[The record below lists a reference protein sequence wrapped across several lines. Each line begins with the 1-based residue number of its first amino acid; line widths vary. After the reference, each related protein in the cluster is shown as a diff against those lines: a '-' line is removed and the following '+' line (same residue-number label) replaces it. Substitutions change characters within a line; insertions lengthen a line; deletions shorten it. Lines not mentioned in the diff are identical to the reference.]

1 MQSETPRSRL
11 GSAKRTIEVRLAWIL
26 IATVF
31 ILALPLHGSGVARDV
46 RTNEAYINALSQS
59 PAIDANDLM
68 AVFTTILSALPNEVK
83 VYPTENYYY
92 FTFFNDGIEFA
103 GNFRLDAS
111 DRDSGVLHFAYF
123 TAYAQWNQEL
133 VSNYKALTVEDS
145 VTLER
150 VDSLTYR
157 ASHDGKSVTFKL
169 NDLSDVRPPTGAL
182 SPDEK
187 YLGPVFD
194 ESGVEMYL
202 VFNKELNI
210 FHYIL
215 NETGSAADT
224 LTPSAV
230 SDRIWIGHRSGFAF
244 YSDRLRNRKILIG
257 VFNGN
262 SLVNNYFDGP
272 FDQLPDNFIK
282 GDELKEAL
290 EAAFPSIKG
299 KIDRFGNAEGGQTR
313 ILITP
318 YMHYDAQY
326 ELQYFSDCAEA
337 SVGDD
342 NVYYRCFAIEE
353 ADDVDTNEDAVIE
366 PETNSQASPSDEN

>member
-1 MQSETPRSRL
+1 M
-11 GSAKRTIEVRLAWIL
+11 
-26 IATVF
+26 IATAF
-31 ILALPLHGSGVARDV
+31 LLALPAHGSGVARDI
-46 RTNEAYINALSQS
+46 RTNEAYIDALSQPRS
-59 PAIDANDLM
+59 IDANDLM
-68 AVFTTILSALPNEVK
+68 AVFTSIFSALPDAVK

-111 DRDSGVLHFAYF
+111 DRDGGILHFAYF

-133 VSNYKALTVEDS
+133 VSNYKALTAEDGVS
-145 VTLER
+145 LER
-150 VDSLTYR
+150 VDSFTYR
-157 ASHDGKSVTFKL
+157 ATHEGKSVIFKL
-169 NDLSDVRPPTGAL
+169 NDLSDVRPPIGAL
-182 SPDEK
+182 GSDEK

-202 VFNKELNI
+202 VFNTELNI

-230 SDRIWIGHRSGFAF
+230 SDRIWVGHRSGFAF

-272 FDQLPDNFIK
+272 FDQLPDNFIE
-282 GDELKEAL
+282 GDELKDAL

-337 SVGDD
+337 SIGDD
-342 NVYYRCFAIEE
+342 NAYYRCFAIEE
-353 ADDVDTNEDAVIE
+353 ADDGEAAEDTVTE
-366 PETNSQASPSDEN
+366 PETSSQPSPADED

>member
-1 MQSETPRSRL
+1 MLVPFL
-11 GSAKRTIEVRLAWIL
+11 FAALL
-26 IATVF
+26 LPATAQN
-31 ILALPLHGSGVARDV
+31 L
-46 RTNEAYINALSQS
+46 RTNEQYIDDLAQARPL
-59 PAIDANDLM
+59 DTGDLM
-68 AVFTTILSALPNEVK
+68 AVFASVFGSLPGTVK

-92 FTFFNDGIEFA
+92 FTFFSDGIEFA

-111 DRDSGVLHFAYF
+111 DRDEGILHFAYF

-133 VSNYKALTVEDS
+133 VSEYRALTSADGVSLEKLDDLSYKA
-145 VTLER
+145 
-150 VDSLTYR
+150 TYKGR
-157 ASHDGKSVTFKL
+157 SVTFQL
-169 NDLSDVRPPTGAL
+169 NDLTDVRPPTGAL
-182 SPDEK
+182 GPDEK

-194 ESGVEMYL
+194 ESGVELYL
-202 VFNKELNI
+202 VFNKRLSI
-210 FHYIL
+210 FHYVL
-215 NETGSAADT
+215 NESGATADQ
-224 LTPSAV
+224 LIPSAV
-230 SDRIWIGHRSGFAF
+230 SDRIWIGHRSGFA
-244 YSDRLRNRKILIG
+244 YYADQLRNRKILIG

-282 GDELKEAL
+282 GDELKDAL

-337 SVGDD
+337 NRGGDD
-342 NVYYRCFAIEE
+342 AYYRCFAIEE
-353 ADDVDTNEDAVIE
+353 ADESDVVDDTAGEA
-366 PETNSQASPSDEN
+366 ETESQSSPAE

>member
-1 MQSETPRSRL
+1 MAPAQQLRRDTVTVMRLASVLSAAVLLATMATP
-11 GSAKRTIEVRLAWIL
+11 GSA
-26 IATVF
+26 
-31 ILALPLHGSGVARDV
+31 DV
-46 RTNEAYINALSQS
+46 RTLRTNEDY
-59 PAIDANDLM
+59 IDALAQSRPLDTADLM
-68 AVFTTILSALPNEVK
+68 AVFSSVFGTLPDTVN

-111 DRDSGVLHFAYF
+111 DRDDGILHFAYF

-133 VSNYKALTVEDS
+133 VSDYRALTAEDGVSLERLDALSYKA
-145 VTLER
+145 
-150 VDSLTYR
+150 TYQ
-157 ASHDGKSVTFKL
+157 DKSVTFKL
-169 NDLSDVRPPTGAL
+169 NDLTDVRPPTGAL

-194 ESGVEMYL
+194 ESGVELYL
-202 VFNKELNI
+202 VFNKNLSI
-210 FHYIL
+210 FHYVL
-215 NETGSAADT
+215 NESGATADQ
-224 LTPSAV
+224 LSPSAV
-230 SDRIWIGHRSGFAF
+230 SDRIWIGHRSGFAY

-272 FDQLPDNFIK
+272 FDQLPDNFIE
-282 GDELKEAL
+282 GDELKDAL

-337 SVGDD
+337 TRGDD
-342 NVYYRCFAIEE
+342 DAYYRCFTIEE
-353 ADDVDTNEDAVIE
+353 VDESESEENSVDDTVGE
-366 PETNSQASPSDEN
+366 PETNSQSSPAE